1 MKKFIK
7 EFKEFAVKGNVL
19 DMAVG
24 VVVGGA
30 FSKIVSSL
38 VSDIIMPA
46 ISLLTGKVSLK
57 DLSFTLQTGGEPIV
71 LSYGIF
77 LQTVLDFFII
87 ALSIFLFIKLIN
99 RFHRKK
105 EEAPKPSPQP
115 SKEEIL
121 LTEIRDLMAQQV
133 QPSAQSSGK
142 TEPPL
147 LPEKEPI
154 AANSD
159 SSPKS

>member
-105 EEAPKPSPQP
+105 KRLPSPLHSLAKKKSCSQK
-115 SKEEIL
+115 SEI
-121 LTEIRDLMAQQV
+121 
-133 QPSAQSSGK
+133 
-142 TEPPL
+142 
-147 LPEKEPI
+147 
-154 AANSD
+154 
-159 SSPKS
+159 

>member
-105 EEAPKPSPQP
+105 EEV
-115 SKEEIL
+115 L

>member
-24 VVVGGA
+24 IVVGGA

-77 LQTVLDFFII
+77 LQTVLRLFHHC
-87 ALSIFLFIKLIN
+87 SI
-99 RFHRKK
+99 H
-105 EEAPKPSPQP
+105 
-115 SKEEIL
+115 L
-121 LTEIRDLMAQQV
+121 LV
-133 QPSAQSSGK
+133 H
-142 TEPPL
+142 
-147 LPEKEPI
+147 
-154 AANSD
+154 
-159 SSPKS
+159 